1 VSIVAG
7 SRIRCVHRGWFLNSD
22 TTAKGF
28 CMALRLKPRVV
39 AAAAVAVAVCIALAF
54 FIYHDRYGRY
64 FEDTNDAAIQADQV
78 TISSKLS
85 GYVRAVAIKDDQRV
99 AAGDLL
105 VEIDPLDQ
113 QAKLDIAETEIASSV
128 AAENAA
134 RAAQEEARAGVAEA
148 LARLRATGANLTHAR
163 REIVRFRPLVAT
175 GAEPATV
182 LSQLEANYDRASAEF
197 GSARAGLEQA
207 QRRVASIGAQAG
219 QSAAQAETARVRR
232 RATANDLSATRL
244 TAPVAGRIASRSARV
259 GQFVQPGTRLMTV
272 VPDDI
277 YVVANFKETQVAL
290 MRPGQPA
297 RIRADALPGITFT
310 GSVTSVSPGTGAQY
324 SLIPP
329 QNATGNFTK
338 IVQRVPVRIVINA
351 GPTARRI
358 LVPGLSLQV
367 EVDTRTASKVLDAI
381 RAEQEHGRQ

>member
-1 VSIVAG
+1 
-7 SRIRCVHRGWFLNSD
+7 
-22 TTAKGF
+22 
-28 CMALRLKPRVV
+28 MALRLKPRIV

-85 GYVRAVAIKDDQRV
+85 GYVRAVAIRDDQRV

-148 LARLRATGANLTHAR
+148 LARLRATGANLTHAQ